1 MSASDPSSR
10 QRATPPLTMADV
22 AQRAG
27 VSAATVSRAL
37 SGSPL
42 VSEETRARVRSVA
55 AEAGYAVNSSARA
68 LRMRRTGAIEVL
80 IPIVAAREG
89 AMSDPFFL
97 DMIGALSDALTAQDH
112 DMILSTRAPWGRQGQ
127 EAARADPLLAGRAD
141 GMIVIGQ
148 GGDHEGLCDYA
159 RQHAAVA
166 VWGAQADG
174 LPYPVVGSD
183 NEAGGRLATEHLI
196 GGGRERVVFAG
207 TLGEV
212 EVDQRAAGYAAAM
225 AAAGLAAR
233 LVDVGA
239 TREAHRTALTALF
252 AEDVPDAVVC
262 ASDLAALSAMAAA
275 REAGLS
281 VPRDVAVTGYDDV
294 YAGAFAS
301 PPLTTVS
308 QSLREGADALVAAVL
323 AAAGGEAPEGRT
335 LPARLVVRESCGVR
349 R

>member
-1 MSASDPSSR
+1 MSAPPHEMP
-10 QRATPPLTMADV
+10 QRAEPPLTMADV

-97 DMIGALSDALTAQDH
+97 DMIGALSDALTAQGH
-112 DMILSTRAPWGRQGQ
+112 DMILSTRAPWSESGRP
-127 EAARADPLLAGRAD
+127 DPILAGRAD

-148 GGDHEGLCDYA
+148 GGDHEGLCAYA

-166 VWGAQADG
+166 VWGAQADA

-183 NEAGGRLATEHLI
+183 NEAGGRLASEHLI
-196 GGGRERVVFAG
+196 KVGRERIVFAG

-212 EVDQRAAGYAAAM
+212 EVDQRAAGYAGAM
-225 AAAGLAAR
+225 EAAGLRPR

-239 TREAHRTALTALF
+239 TREAHRTALADLF
-252 AEDVPDAVVC
+252 AEDAPDAVVC
-262 ASDLAALSAMAAA
+262 ASDLAALSAIAAA
-275 REAGLS
+275 RAAGLS
-281 VPRDVAVTGYDDV
+281 VPGDVAVTGYDDV

-335 LPARLVVRESCGVR
+335 LPARLVVRESCGATR
-349 R
+349 